1 MPNSP
6 EFPLLKTVSPP
17 PLYGLVLLGG
27 HSSRMGRDKAL
38 VIYHDRPQGL
48 AAFDRL
54 SAVCERVFLSC
65 RAKQLEEPAFAETFR
80 AMPLILDTYGNIGPL
95 AGLLSAMETYSPA
108 AWLVLACDMPLVNDA
123 VMGALLSRRDPA
135 KWATVFKSVASNS
148 DKPAFEPLC
157 AIYEPVCLPAFQ
169 AAAREGRTGLQS
181 LLCDFE
187 QKGRLSVISPK
198 EALRDGQT
206 ALQGANTPDEAR
218 RFLLP

>member
-1 MPNSP
+1 M
-6 EFPLLKTVSPP
+6 
-17 PLYGLVLLGG
+17 YGVVLLGG
-27 HSSRMGRDKAL
+27 RSSRMGREKAL
-38 VIYHDRPQGL
+38 MDYHGPPQGL
-48 AAFDRL
+48 VAFERL

-65 RAKQLEEPAFAETFR
+65 RAEQLGEPAFAETFHS
-80 AMPLILDTYGNIGPL
+80 MPLILDVYGDIGPM
-95 AGLLSAMETYSPA
+95 AGLLSAMEAHPQA
-108 AWLVLACDMPLVNDA
+108 AWLALACDMPLVNDA